1 MEEILNEAKS
11 SEEKAKK
18 AMVDAARLADEL
30 RVEQE
35 FVQSQDK
42 ARKAMDSQI
51 KELQQRL
58 EIAENEALKGSKKAI
73 AKLED
78 RIRGIEN
85 ELDLEQRRHAD
96 AQKNMRKADRRVKEL
111 AFQADEDRKN
121 HEKMQDLVE
130 KLQQKIRTYK
140 RQIEEAVSFFGRFY
154 LFSSK
159 LRFLTICLVSIA
171 GGDRRAEPR
180 EILESTG

>member
-140 RQIEEAVSFFGRFY
+140 RQIEEAVSFFGEALFIFIKVWISHY
-154 LFSSK
+154 LSCFN
-159 LRFLTICLVSIA
+159 C
-171 GGDRRAEPR
+171 RRRSPR
-180 EILESTG
+180 